1 MKLKNYT
8 PAGNQVVVH
17 LIKHNK
23 VGLLY
28 IPTSYSDKVL
38 KVVAVG
44 PLCEKTK
51 VNDYVLLDDRQFLQM
66 ELTVDEGTI
75 TVLLAREFDIIGYYI
90 PDAEELSSA
99 IATSKAFAGTET
111 QDSDSVR
118 ELNIIDGPGMEHST
132 YLKEEAE
139 NNKI

>member
-8 PAGNQVVVH
+8 PAGNQIVVH

-28 IPTSYSDKVL
+28 TPTSYSDKVL

-66 ELTVDEGTI
+66 ELAGDEGTI
-75 TVLLAREFDIIGYYI
+75 TVLLAREFDIIGYYT
-90 PDAEELSSA
+90 PDSEELNAA
-99 IATSKAFAGTET
+99 IATSKAFAGAEA
-111 QDSDSVR
+111 QEDSIR

-139 NNKI
+139 NSKL